1 MSHEYQARVFD
12 ILRGFTP
19 WMAAELDTLA
29 ADVALCR
36 RDGLDVELRRRRGDG
51 WEEVS
56 LADALSEVGSSDE
69 GDR

>member
-1 MSHEYQARVFD
+1 MTDLEARVFD
-12 ILRGFTP
+12 VLRGHTP
-19 WMAAELDTLA
+19 WMPAELDTLA

-56 LADALSEVGSSDE
+56 LDEALE
-69 GDR
+69 GEKP